1 MILHQRP
8 NLEQKRIIFNGFR
21 AHNLRSAHK
30 VFKTHKV
37 LTRCTEQCTQETEN
51 ASTVLQ
57 HSVSDKIALKYDPH
71 HKLTLKNKPISIFL
85 FSSFGITEVHTQWQG
100 CTLRPDPAPG
110 KMTAPDP
117 KIFKTA
123 PQAVSIFFGI
133 STSIVGMRV
142 PLGKTTLHVKFQT
155 CRPINGSLPPI

>member
-85 FSSFGITEVHTQWQG
+85 FSSFGITKVQTQWQR
-100 CTLRPDPAPG
+100 CTLRPAPPRPGPRKNDCPGPKNFQDCPAG
-110 KMTAPDP
+110 C
-117 KIFKTA
+117 FN
-123 PQAVSIFFGI
+123 FFLNFDCNRRHARSFG
-133 STSIVGMRV
+133 
-142 PLGKTTLHVKFQT
+142 Q
-155 CRPINGSLPPI
+155 N

>member
-37 LTRCTEQCTQETEN
+37 LTSCTEQCTQETEN

-57 HSVSDKIALKYDPH
+57 HSVSDEIALKYDPH

-100 CTLRPDPAPG
+100 CTPRPAPPRPG
-110 KMTAPDP
+110 PRKNDCPRPENFQDCPAGC
-117 KIFKTA
+117 FN
-123 PQAVSIFFGI
+123 FFFNFDLN
-133 STSIVGMRV
+133 RR
-142 PLGKTTLHVKFQT
+142 HA
-155 CRPINGSLPPI
+155 RPFGQN

>member
-37 LTRCTEQCTQETEN
+37 LTSCTEQCTQETEN

-57 HSVSDKIALKYDPH
+57 HSVSDEIALKYDPH
-71 HKLTLKNKPISIFL
+71 HKLTPKNKSISIFL
-85 FSSFGITEVHTQWQG
+85 FSSFGNKGTHSKVIHFLMYTHYHMQNLNI
-100 CTLRPDPAPG
+100 CALACI
-110 KMTAPDP
+110 A
-117 KIFKTA
+117 
-123 PQAVSIFFGI
+123 
-133 STSIVGMRV
+133 
-142 PLGKTTLHVKFQT
+142 
-155 CRPINGSLPPI
+155 INLSYLLYDRSE

>member
-37 LTRCTEQCTQETEN
+37 LTSCTEQCTQETEN

-57 HSVSDKIALKYDPH
+57 HSVSDEIALKYDPH

-85 FSSFGITEVHTQWQG
+85 FSSFGITEVHTQCWQG
-100 CTLRPDPAPG
+100 CTPRPDP
-110 KMTAPDP
+110 TR
-117 KIFKTA
+117 
-123 PQAVSIFFGI
+123 PQEKCLPRTRKFSRLPRRLFQFF
-133 STSIVGMRV
+133 
-142 PLGKTTLHVKFQT
+142 F
-155 CRPINGSLPPI
+155 